1 MALVKCPECDKEISD
16 QAKHCV
22 HCGFPIPELSTPS
35 QEDVPADTLGDLNK
49 DMMEDLGNIIKDFLK
64 NKKAVK
70 SLIIVV
76 VAIALAIT
84 AACIIYNNHME
95 KVTLAQIEEH
105 IKNEE
110 YEFAFDKINSGYISD
125 EDMERFREI
134 VVPYMQEEFADAK
147 KSERD
152 TLSLII
158 DGTEYFFYDGESL
171 VNSYDKIYTYIYT
184 KENDKRTILYEVPE
198 GNWDL
203 VGGSYIS
210 CSYYLDPS
218 LCMYANN
225 CLLFIEETVVGDLTN
240 TSEYYSLKALDLSTG
255 VATEIGEDEYVR
267 SMYKLEDGSIFVQYS
282 YYYHTEEYPPK
293 RNPCGGI
300 RYNPYTKSVREG
312 ESVVTEEEL
321 ENAIYWC
328 S

>member
-1 MALVKCPECDKEISD
+1 MVQSI
-16 QAKHCV
+16 
-22 HCGFPIPELSTPS
+22 
-35 QEDVPADTLGDLNK
+35 
-49 DMMEDLGNIIKDFLK
+49 
-64 NKKAVK
+64 
-70 SLIIVV
+70 
-76 VAIALAIT
+76 
-84 AACIIYNNHME
+84 
-95 KVTLAQIEEH
+95 
-105 IKNEE
+105 
-110 YEFAFDKINSGYISD
+110 
-125 EDMERFREI
+125 
-134 VVPYMQEEFADAK
+134 
-147 KSERD
+147 
-152 TLSLII
+152 
-158 DGTEYFFYDGESL
+158 FFYDSSDKLYTQIYIKEGEQRI
-171 VNSYDKIYTYIYT
+171 V
-184 KENDKRTILYEVPE
+184 LYEVPE

-240 TSEYYSLKALDLSTG
+240 TSEYYSLKSLDLSTG

-282 YYYHTEEYPPK
+282 YYYHTGEYPPK